1 LIRDPK
7 DGPPTGD
14 ASAEESDP
22 EVAAVLEGRD
32 HIQLEE
38 ELLQEPMPPA
48 RREAL
53 SLRIRKMTVA
63 ERVKLALNGNKEAR
77 QILVRDPVKL
87 VQSCILRN
95 PRVTVDEALVMAKN
109 RSLSGEL
116 LRRIAG
122 ERDWVRQYSVRISLV
137 QNPKTPLQVA
147 LSLLPGIQERDMR
160 AISKSKN
167 VSSVL
172 QSQARRILARKSPGS
187 GGSGG

>member
-1 LIRDPK
+1 LIREPKGGDPK
-7 DGPPTGD
+7 AGD
-14 ASAEESDP
+14 ASPEESDP
-22 EVAAVLEGRD
+22 EVLAVLEGRD
-32 HIQLEE
+32 AIELDG

-53 SLRIRKMTVA
+53 SLQIRRMTVA
-63 ERVKLALNGNKEAR
+63 ERVKLALKGNKEAR

-87 VQSCILRN
+87 VQSCILKN
-95 PRVTVDEALVMAKN
+95 PRVSVDEALVMAKN
-109 RSLSGEL
+109 RSLSGEV

-122 ERDWVRQYSVRISLV
+122 ERDWVRQYSVRIALV

-147 LSLLPGIQERDMR
+147 LGLLSGVQDRDMR

-172 QSQARRILARKSPGS
+172 QSQARRILARK
-187 GGSGG
+187 GGGTA